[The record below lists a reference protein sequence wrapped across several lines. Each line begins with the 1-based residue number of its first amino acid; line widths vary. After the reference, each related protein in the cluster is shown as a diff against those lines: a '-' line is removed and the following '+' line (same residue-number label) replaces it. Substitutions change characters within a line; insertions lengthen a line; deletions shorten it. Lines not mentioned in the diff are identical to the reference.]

1 MTNAALQFLRS
12 FKALPA
18 SDQRD
23 VLLRLLREPIEADY
37 QAPSDDELVHVADEV
52 FLELDKNENTA

>member
-1 MTNAALQFLRS
+1 MTNAALELLQS
-12 FKALPA
+12 FKALTA
-18 SDQRD
+18 FDQRE

-37 QAPSDDELVHVADEV
+37 LVPSDEELVQQADAL